1 MGGRKYLTLVGLKKI
16 GPSNTNATIL
26 MAAREEAH
34 KRFKEAAEDK
44 REECLFE
51 IRCMRDIVE
60 EYHEINDTLV
70 SGGLVDDRKDLED
83 RRAALLTQAK
93 TFPHELGIMAEHLTW
108 DDKTCQDV
116 SEFWQSLYQAIG
128 YEDPPE
134 GWGDEADPG
143 YQ

>member
-1 MGGRKYLTLVGLKKI
+1 
-16 GPSNTNATIL
+16 

-34 KRFKEAAEDK
+34 QRFKEAAEDK

-60 EYHEINDTLV
+60 EYHEINDKLV

-83 RRAALLTQAK
+83 RSAALLTQAK
-93 TFPHELGIMAEHLTW
+93 TFPYELGIMAEHLTW

-116 SEFWQSLYQAIG
+116 SEFWQILHNAIG
-128 YEDPPE
+128 YQDPPE